1 MSVRAR
7 ILVRYVP
14 GQRAMLTQS
23 KAAPGTDPAERM
35 DVDSQ
40 IRLTNALIG
49 GRVLELSRR
58 RLRFAPAAG
67 DGAPVIAGDT
77 AYVTRM
83 HHQEGSYLAL
93 RVAQDRSV
101 GGEWERHYAALAR
114 DLPEPVRAY
123 VPRWIAP
130 IEGGITIAGTKLPT
144 VVMEWIDGLTLFEA
158 ADHAASE
165 GNRRVMLA
173 LADSLLELY
182 AVLRDARV
190 THGDLAPGNLM
201 MRSTGEIVC
210 VDLDTVQWPGMRVRS
225 LQAGSP
231 AYRHPRRGAIPRHQ
245 DAFAVLV
252 LLTSL
257 HVLADAPGIRQE
269 LGQEA
274 GVTGAGLVFTSW
286 DLADP
291 SSSRA
296 FSTIRKGVGG
306 VTRQLLDLLER
317 SISSEP
323 YLTPEILAEAMEH
336 PADEESGEAPERPSS
351 REWDLSSVIE
361 RLRTELDDQG
371 GRRDEGR
378 FATTWPSATEPEQLE
393 QEPVA
398 LEPATEEPEPTER
411 QSGMSALEREEARAD
426 RFRQRIAEAARQHDD
441 EAVVRAARAA
451 EERHLPLGSETRRI
465 VRLARERMEIR
476 VRLDRALAEDNR
488 PALADLARTGELVVL
503 GDTDR
508 ASLARVLRALEWPG
522 LVRALES
529 DDDALI
535 LTWYDDELFGED
547 QALPEDLRARVEL
560 ARTRT
565 RWVAEVRAVLKRR
578 DVRALESLLAGEPK
592 NGLAQLSRGE
602 RARVLRLIERQS
614 ALDDLHDALRH
625 GSSERILKALNAIDQ
640 SGARIENPSTWAAV
654 QSVLERATVI
664 EQIVT
669 AASADPPDDREL
681 AHLLPFAK
689 RLGLQSDPA
698 LARRFAFDD
707 LERMV
712 LRGAAARR
720 IRRAIRDDDDAAIRQ
735 AAYPDVNGALS
746 LLTDEERR
754 RVETARSRRIAARAG
769 AQ

>member
-1 MSVRAR
+1 M
-7 ILVRYVP
+7 
-14 GQRAMLTQS
+14 
-23 KAAPGTDPAERM
+23 
-35 DVDSQ
+35 DSQ

-67 DGAPVIAGDT
+67 DGAPVTAGDT

-83 HHQEGSYLAL
+83 HHQDGSYFAL

-114 DLPEPVRAY
+114 DVPESIRPY
-123 VPRWIAP
+123 VPRWVAP

-144 VVMEWIDGLTLFEA
+144 VVMEWIDGFTVFDA

-165 GNRRVMLA
+165 GNRRVLLA
-173 LADSLLELY
+173 LAESLLELY
-182 AVLRDARV
+182 AALRDARV
-190 THGDLAPGNLM
+190 THGDLAPDNLM

-269 LGQEA
+269 IGQDA
-274 GVTGAGLVFTSW
+274 GVAGAGLVFTSW

-296 FSTIRKGVGG
+296 FNTARSRVGHR
-306 VTRQLLDLLER
+306 TRQLLDLLER
-317 SISSEP
+317 SVTSEP
-323 YLTPEILAEAMEH
+323 YLTPEILAEAMAL
-336 PADEESGEAPERPSS
+336 PAEAGPAKGAAAPASTG
-351 REWDLSSVIE
+351 EWDLSGVIE

-371 GRRDEGR
+371 KRQGEGR
-378 FATTWPSATEPEQLE
+378 FATTWPRATEIEQVEIESVAPEPAAE
-393 QEPVA
+393 ESEGQEPEHAV
-398 LEPATEEPEPTER
+398 
-411 QSGMSALEREEARAD
+411 SALEKEEAQAE

-441 EAVVRAARAA
+441 EAIVRAARTA
-451 EERHLPLGSETRRI
+451 EDGHLPLGSETRRV

-476 VRLDRALAEDNR
+476 TRLDRALVDDNR
-488 PALADLARTGELVVL
+488 PELAELARTGELVVL

-522 LVRALES
+522 LIRALES
-529 DDDALI
+529 DDDTLI

-547 QALPEDLRARVEL
+547 AALPDDLRGRVEL
-560 ARTRT
+560 ARTRS
-565 RWVAEVRAVLKRR
+565 RWVDEVRGVLKRR
-578 DVRALESLLAGEPK
+578 DARALESLLAGEPK
-592 NGLAQLSRGE
+592 DGLAHLSRGE
-602 RARVLRLIERQS
+602 RARVLRLIERQA
-614 ALDDLHDALRH
+614 ALDDLHEALRQ
-625 GSSERILKALNAIDQ
+625 GSSERILKALNTIDQ
-640 SGARIENPSTWAAV
+640 SGARIENPSMWAAV

-664 EQIVT
+664 EQIVA

-681 AHLLPFAK
+681 AHLLPLAK
-689 RLGLQSDPA
+689 RLGLQRDPA
-698 LARRFAFDD
+698 LTRRYAFND
-707 LERMV
+707 LETMV

-735 AAYPDVNGALS
+735 AAYPDVTGALS
-746 LLTDEERR
+746 LLTDEERE
-754 RVETARSRRIAARAG
+754 RVDTARSRRIAARAG
-769 AQ
+769 AESR

>member
-1 MSVRAR
+1 M
-7 ILVRYVP
+7 
-14 GQRAMLTQS
+14 
-23 KAAPGTDPAERM
+23 
-35 DVDSQ
+35 DSQ

-67 DGAPVIAGDT
+67 DGAPVTAGDT

-83 HHQEGSYLAL
+83 HHQDGSYFAL

-114 DLPEPVRAY
+114 DLPESIRPY

-144 VVMEWIDGLTLFEA
+144 VVMEWIDGFTVFDA

-165 GNRRVMLA
+165 GNRRVLLA
-173 LADSLLELY
+173 LAESLLELY
-182 AVLRDARV
+182 AALRDARV
-190 THGDLAPGNLM
+190 THGDLAPDNLM

-210 VDLDTVQWPGMRVRS
+210 IDLDTVQWPGMRVRS

-257 HVLADAPGIRQE
+257 HVLANAPGIRQE
-269 LGQEA
+269 IGQDA
-274 GVTGAGLVFTSW
+274 GVAGAGLVFTSW

-296 FSTIRKGVGG
+296 FNTARSRVGHR
-306 VTRQLLDLLER
+306 TRQLLDLLER
-317 SISSEP
+317 SVTSEP
-323 YLTPEILAEAMEH
+323 YLTPEILAEAMAL
-336 PADEESGEAPERPSS
+336 PAEAGPAKGAAAPASTG
-351 REWDLSSVIE
+351 EWDLSGVIE

-371 GRRDEGR
+371 KRQGEGR
-378 FATTWPSATEPEQLE
+378 FATTWPRATEIEQVE
-393 QEPVA
+393 IESVA
-398 LEPATEEPEPTER
+398 PEPAAEESEGQELEHAV
-411 QSGMSALEREEARAD
+411 SALEKEEAQAE

-441 EAVVRAARAA
+441 EAIVRAARTA
-451 EERHLPLGSETRRI
+451 EDGHLPLGSETRRV

-476 VRLDRALAEDNR
+476 TRLDRALVDDNR
-488 PALADLARTGELVVL
+488 PELAELARTGELVVL

-522 LVRALES
+522 LIRALES
-529 DDDALI
+529 DDDTLI

-547 QALPEDLRARVEL
+547 AALPDDLRARVEL
-560 ARTRT
+560 ARTRS
-565 RWVAEVRAVLKRR
+565 RWVDEVRGVLKRR
-578 DVRALESLLAGEPK
+578 DARALESLLAGEPK
-592 NGLAQLSRGE
+592 DGLAHLSRGE
-602 RARVLRLIERQS
+602 RARVLRLIERQA
-614 ALDDLHDALRH
+614 ALDDLHEALRQ
-625 GSSERILKALNAIDQ
+625 GSSERILKALNTIDQ
-640 SGARIENPSTWAAV
+640 SGARIENPSMWAAV

-664 EQIVT
+664 EQIVA

-681 AHLLPFAK
+681 AHLLPLAK
-689 RLGLQSDPA
+689 RLGLQRDPA
-698 LARRFAFDD
+698 LTRRYAFND
-707 LERMV
+707 LETMV

-735 AAYPDVNGALS
+735 AAYPDVTGALS
-746 LLTDEERR
+746 LLTDEERE
-754 RVETARSRRIAARAG
+754 RVDTARSRRIAARAG
-769 AQ
+769 AESR

>member
-1 MSVRAR
+1 
-7 ILVRYVP
+7 
-14 GQRAMLTQS
+14 
-23 KAAPGTDPAERM
+23 M

-67 DGAPVIAGDT
+67 DGAPVTAGDT

-83 HHQEGSYLAL
+83 HHQDGSYLAL

-114 DLPEPVRAY
+114 DLSESIRPY
-123 VPRWIAP
+123 VPRWISP

-144 VVMEWIDGLTLFEA
+144 VVMEWIDGLTVFEA

-165 GNRRVMLA
+165 GNRRVLLA
-173 LADSLLELY
+173 LAESLLELY
-182 AVLRDARV
+182 AALRDARV
-190 THGDLAPGNLM
+190 THGDLAPDNLM

-210 VDLDTVQWPGMRVRS
+210 IDLDTVQWPGMRVRS

-257 HVLADAPGIRQE
+257 HVLSDAPGIRQE
-269 LGQEA
+269 IGQDA
-274 GVTGAGLVFTSW
+274 GVAGAGLVFTSW

-291 SSSRA
+291 ASSRA
-296 FSTIRKGVGG
+296 FNAARSRVGAR
-306 VTRQLLDLLER
+306 TRQLLDLLER
-317 SISSEP
+317 SLTSEP
-323 YLTPEILAEAMEH
+323 YLTPEILAEAMAL
-336 PADEESGEAPERPSS
+336 PAEAETTQASAAPATKA
-351 REWDLSSVIE
+351 EWDLSGVIE
-361 RLRTELDDQG
+361 RLRSELDEQG
-371 GRRDEGR
+371 KKSGEGR
-378 FATTWPSATEPEQLE
+378 FATTWPSATEPAQ
-393 QEPVA
+393 QET
-398 LEPATEEPEPTER
+398 EPAATELEAEEPEPPER
-411 QSGMSALEREEARAD
+411 ESDLSALEKEEAQAA

-441 EAVVRAARAA
+441 EAIVRAARTA
-451 EERHLPLGSETRRI
+451 EDRHLPLGSETRRV

-476 VRLDRALAEDNR
+476 ARLDRALADDNR
-488 PALADLARTGELVVL
+488 PELAELARTGELVVL

-522 LVRALES
+522 LVQALES
-529 DDDALI
+529 DDDTLI

-547 QALPEDLRARVEL
+547 AALPDDLRARVEL
-560 ARTRT
+560 ARTRS
-565 RWVAEVRAVLKRR
+565 RWIAEVRGVLKRR
-578 DVRALESLLAGEPK
+578 DARALESLLAGEPK
-592 NGLAQLSRGE
+592 DGLAHLSRAE
-602 RARVLRLIERQS
+602 RARVLRLIERQA
-614 ALDDLHDALRH
+614 ALDDLHEALRQ

-640 SGARIENPSTWAAV
+640 SGARIENPSMWSAV

-664 EQIVT
+664 EQIVA

-681 AHLLPFAK
+681 AHLLPLAK
-689 RLGLQSDPA
+689 RLGLQRDPA
-698 LARRFAFDD
+698 LTRRFSFDD
-707 LERMV
+707 LEAMV

-746 LLTDEERR
+746 LLTDEERE

-769 AQ
+769 ADSR

>member
-1 MSVRAR
+1 M
-7 ILVRYVP
+7 
-14 GQRAMLTQS
+14 
-23 KAAPGTDPAERM
+23 
-35 DVDSQ
+35 DSQ

-67 DGAPVIAGDT
+67 DGAPVTAGDT

-83 HHQEGSYLAL
+83 HHQDGSYFAL

-114 DLPEPVRAY
+114 DVPESIRPY
-123 VPRWIAP
+123 VPRWVAP
-130 IEGGITIAGTKLPT
+130 IDGGITIAGTKLPT
-144 VVMEWIDGLTLFEA
+144 VVMEWIDGFTVFDA

-165 GNRRVMLA
+165 GNRRVLLA
-173 LADSLLELY
+173 LAESLLELY
-182 AVLRDARV
+182 AALRDARV
-190 THGDLAPGNLM
+190 THGDLAPVNLM

-257 HVLADAPGIRQE
+257 HVLADAPGIQQE
-269 LGQEA
+269 IGQDA
-274 GVTGAGLVFTSW
+274 GVAGAGLVFTSW

-296 FSTIRKGVGG
+296 FNTARSRVGHR
-306 VTRQLLDLLER
+306 TRQLLDLLER
-317 SISSEP
+317 SVTSEP
-323 YLTPEILAEAMEH
+323 YLTPEILAEAMAL
-336 PADEESGEAPERPSS
+336 PAEAGPAKGDAAPASTG
-351 REWDLSSVIE
+351 EWDLSGVIE

-371 GRRDEGR
+371 KRQGEGR
-378 FATTWPSATEPEQLE
+378 FATTWPRATEIEQVE
-393 QEPVA
+393 IESVA
-398 LEPATEEPEPTER
+398 PEPAAEESEGQELEHAV
-411 QSGMSALEREEARAD
+411 SALEKEEAQAE
-426 RFRQRIAEAARQHDD
+426 RFRQRIAEAAGEHDD
-441 EAVVRAARAA
+441 EAIVRAARTA
-451 EERHLPLGSETRRI
+451 EDGHLPLGSETRRV

-476 VRLDRALAEDNR
+476 TRLDRALVDDNR
-488 PALADLARTGELVVL
+488 PELAELARTGELVVL

-522 LVRALES
+522 LIRALES
-529 DDDALI
+529 DDDTLI

-547 QALPEDLRARVEL
+547 AALPDDLRARVAL
-560 ARTRT
+560 ARTRS
-565 RWVAEVRAVLKRR
+565 RWVDEVRGVLKRR
-578 DVRALESLLAGEPK
+578 DARALESLLAGEPK
-592 NGLAQLSRGE
+592 DGLAHLSRGE
-602 RARVLRLIERQS
+602 RARVLRLIERQA
-614 ALDDLHDALRH
+614 ALDDLHEALRQ
-625 GSSERILKALNAIDQ
+625 GSSERILKALNTIDR
-640 SGARIENPSTWAAV
+640 SGARIENPSMWAAV

-664 EQIVT
+664 EQIVA

-681 AHLLPFAK
+681 AHLLPLAK
-689 RLGLQSDPA
+689 RLGLQRDPA
-698 LARRFAFDD
+698 LARRYAFND
-707 LERMV
+707 LETMV

-735 AAYPDVNGALS
+735 AAYPDVTGALS
-746 LLTDEERR
+746 LLTDEERE
-754 RVETARSRRIAARAG
+754 RVDTARSRRIAARAG
-769 AQ
+769 AESR